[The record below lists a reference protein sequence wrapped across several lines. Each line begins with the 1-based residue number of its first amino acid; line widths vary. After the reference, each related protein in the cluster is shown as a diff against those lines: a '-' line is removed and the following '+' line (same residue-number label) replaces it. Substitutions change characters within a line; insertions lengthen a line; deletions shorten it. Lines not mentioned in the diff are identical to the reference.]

1 MVSLDLLVGE
11 SKKRETVKI
20 VLRSEKNM
28 SEQQNTKAIRV
39 GRLSLFLLAIFLTA
53 CGAQSPE
60 IQSIESVTVSGP
72 PQIVDITDA
81 HATLL
86 FESSIPLACSVVYGE
101 TTEYGLI
108 AVDSDMAGGSHSDHH
123 PLMTGLKPDT
133 EYHYRVQGTA
143 ADGTLYR
150 SEDMTFR
157 TPPADEGAPLN
168 LAALDQG
175 ARVIEVSSNF
185 GGAAND
191 ERWGANSAIDG
202 NPGTE
207 WSSSGDGDEAFI
219 EIELAGRAN
228 VSAVEV
234 WTRAMTDGTAEIFSF
249 TLTTD
254 GGEVLGPFE
263 LTDSNQAY
271 SFEMAVKAE
280 TIRLDVVES
289 SGGNTGLVE
298 FAVYGEL
305 VGE

>member
-1 MVSLDLLVGE
+1 
-11 SKKRETVKI
+11 
-20 VLRSEKNM
+20 
-28 SEQQNTKAIRV
+28 
-39 GRLSLFLLAIFLTA
+39 
-53 CGAQSPE
+53 
-60 IQSIESVTVSGP
+60 
-72 PQIVDITDA
+72 
-81 HATLL
+81 
-86 FESSIPLACSVVYGE
+86 
-101 TTEYGLI
+101 
-108 AVDSDMAGGSHSDHH
+108 
-123 PLMTGLKPDT
+123 
-133 EYHYRVQGTA
+133 
-143 ADGTLYR
+143 
-150 SEDMTFR
+150 MTFR

>member
-1 MVSLDLLVGE
+1 VNRKE
-11 SKKRETVKI
+11 AVKI

-28 SEQQNTKAIRV
+28 SEQQNTKTIRL
-39 GRLSLFLLAIFLTA
+39 GRLSLLLLAIFLTA
-53 CGAQSPE
+53 CGGQSPE

-72 PQIVDITDA
+72 PQIVDITEA

-133 EYHYRVQGTA
+133 EYHFRVQGTA

-150 SEDMTFR
+150 SDDMTFR
-157 TPPADEGAPLN
+157 TPPADESAGLN
-168 LAALDQG
+168 LASLGQG
-175 ARVIEVSSNF
+175 ARVIDVSSNF
-185 GGAAND
+185 GNASND

-207 WSSSGDGDEAFI
+207 WSSNGDGDEAYI
-219 EIELAGRAN
+219 EIGLTGRAN
-228 VSAVEV
+228 VTAIEV

-254 GGEVLGPFE
+254 NGEILGPFE
-263 LTDSNQAY
+263 LNDPSQAY
-271 SFEMAVKAE
+271 EFEMKV
-280 TIRLDVVES
+280 IVDSLRLDVVES

>member
-1 MVSLDLLVGE
+1 VNRKE
-11 SKKRETVKI
+11 AVKI

-28 SEQQNTKAIRV
+28 SEQQNTKTIRL
-39 GRLSLFLLAIFLTA
+39 GRLSLLLLAIFLTA
-53 CGAQSPE
+53 CGGQSPE

-72 PQIVDITDA
+72 PQIVDITEA

-133 EYHYRVQGTA
+133 EYHFRVQGTA

-150 SEDMTFR
+150 SDDMTFR
-157 TPPADEGAPLN
+157 TPPADESAGLN
-168 LAALDQG
+168 LASLGQG
-175 ARVIEVSSNF
+175 ARVIDVSSNF
-185 GGAAND
+185 GNASND

-207 WSSSGDGDEAFI
+207 WSSNGDGDEAYI
-219 EIELAGRAN
+219 EIGLTGRAN
-228 VSAVEV
+228 VTAIEV

-254 GGEVLGPFE
+254 NGEILGPFE
-263 LTDSNQAY
+263 LNDASQAY
-271 SFEMAVKAE
+271 EFEMKV
-280 TIRLDVVES
+280 IVDSLRLDVVES